1 MPDFWEV
8 FTDLCEQIHD
18 ARRTDTPPPVLPS
31 IHPIPKEAYHVFLR

>member
-18 ARRTDTPPPVLPS
+18 GYNDNR
-31 IHPIPKEAYHVFLR
+31 KED

>member
-18 ARRTDTPPPVLPS
+18 GYNDSRKEDGHSSPCSSVHPP
-31 IHPIPKEAYHVFLR
+31 HT

>member
-18 ARRTDTPPPVLPS
+18 GYNDSR
-31 IHPIPKEAYHVFLR
+31 KED